1 MGFKNCPWTD
11 RKEWDTGKGER
22 GKGGGGCMIG
32 DDWVLLFLC
41 TSTPQ
46 RD

>member
-22 GKGGGGCMIG
+22 GGGGCMIG